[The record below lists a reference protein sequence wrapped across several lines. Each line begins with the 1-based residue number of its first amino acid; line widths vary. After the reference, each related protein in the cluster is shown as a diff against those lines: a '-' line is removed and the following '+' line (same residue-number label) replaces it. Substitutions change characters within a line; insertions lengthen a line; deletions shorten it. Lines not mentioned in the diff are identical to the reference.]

1 MNRRRIIT
9 IIVVVF
15 VALALAG
22 VRRKRAYEKAHAPLM
37 QRIPPTVQVVP
48 ARMGTIES
56 LHHVLGEVR
65 GAEEAELAPR
75 VEATV
80 QEVLVRE
87 GEEVQKG
94 QVLARLDPREL
105 QDAVSQGEANVEASR
120 VSQVAQSAATARDK
134 TLFENEAI
142 SQEQW
147 ERSQAAAAAAT
158 ARLQVARK
166 QLDQAQT
173 RLAYCGLRAPF
184 DGVVSARLSD
194 PGDLAMPG
202 HPLLR
207 VVQQRTVRVRAR
219 VSPEIAA
226 AVQVGT
232 PVDLTLSGEKVSSE
246 IARIFPAMDDDHLG
260 TIEVDVARPPR
271 GFVAGATVG
280 VDLHLQGGSGL
291 VIPLDALLEGDSGTS
306 VFVVSRDGGGSS
318 LRVHAVS
325 VKVTT
330 RSLDEALVEGNLSEG
345 ARVVVARPS
354 RLLRLANNMDV
365 SVDNEKESR

>member
-15 VALALAG
+15 VALALVG
-22 VRRKRAYEKAHAPLM
+22 VRRKRVYEKNHAPLM

-48 ARMGTIES
+48 VRVDTIES
-56 LHHVLGEVR
+56 LHHVLGVVR

-75 VEATV
+75 IVGTVE
-80 QEVLVRE
+80 EVLVRE
-87 GEEVQKG
+87 GEKVQKG

-147 ERSQAAAAAAT
+147 ERSQAADAAAA
-158 ARLQVARK
+158 ARLRVARK
-166 QLDQAQT
+166 QLDQAQA
-173 RLAYCGLRAPF
+173 RLAYCVLRAPF
-184 DGVVSARLSD
+184 NGVVSARLSD

-207 VVQQRTVRVRAR
+207 IVQQRTVRVRAR
-219 VSPEIAA
+219 ISPEIAA
-226 AVQVGT
+226 AVRIGM
-232 PVDLTLSGEKVSSE
+232 PVDLTLSDEKLRSE
-246 IARIFPAMDDDHLG
+246 IARVFPAMEGDHLG
-260 TIEVDVARPPR
+260 TIEVDVARPPL
-271 GFVAGATVG
+271 GFVTGATVG

-291 VIPLDALLEGDSGTS
+291 VIPLDALLEGDNGTS
-306 VFVVSRDGGGSS
+306 VFVVSQDDNGPS
-318 LRVHAVS
+318 LHVHAVS

-354 RLLRLANNMDV
+354 RLMNLTDNMDV
-365 SVDNEKESR
+365 SLEKENESR